1 MRIIEASVNLRVPS
15 QSLWDAITDSSAL
28 PKHVSMLSSVHLLS
42 DRLDVGSMRVCTL
55 KSGRSFHEQITV
67 WEPGHRYCY
76 KPDVEAAGF
85 PFKEAEACWTVEP
98 NAEGSRLG
106 YRLRY
111 QPKSIAKDL
120 LNYPLLRTYGVWQI
134 RKMLRSYET

>member
-42 DRLDVGSMRVCTL
+42 HRLDVGSLRVCTL

-106 YRLRY
+106 YRLQY

-120 LNYPLLRTYGVWQI
+120 LNYPLLRTYGVWKI

>member
-1 MRIIEASVNLRVPS
+1 MRTIEASVKVRVSP
-15 QSLWDAITDSSAL
+15 QVLWTAITDSSAL
-28 PKHVSMLSSVHLLS
+28 PKHVAMLTSVHLLS
-42 DRLDVGSMRVCTL
+42 ENLHVGAVRVCTL

-85 PFKEAEACWTVEP
+85 PFKEAEACWTVE
-98 NAEGSRLG
+98 AKTGGSTLS
-106 YRLRY
+106 YRLQY
-111 QPKSIAKDL
+111 EPKSRGKDL

-134 RKMLRSYET
+134 RKMLQSYDA

>member
-42 DRLDVGSMRVCTL
+42 HRLDVGSLRVCTL

-106 YRLRY
+106 YRLQY

>member
-1 MRIIEASVNLRVPS
+1 MREIKTSVNLQVPP
-15 QSLWDAITDSSAL
+15 QALWSAITDSSTL
-28 PKHVSMLSSVHLLS
+28 PKHVGMLSSVRLLT
-42 DRLDVGSMRVCTL
+42 DRLRVGAMRVCTL
-55 KSGRSFHEQITV
+55 KSGRSFQEEITV

-98 NAEGSRLG
+98 SSGGSRLS
-106 YRLRY
+106 YRLQYEPR
-111 QPKSIAKDL
+111 SFTKDM

-134 RKMLRSYET
+134 RKMLRSYS